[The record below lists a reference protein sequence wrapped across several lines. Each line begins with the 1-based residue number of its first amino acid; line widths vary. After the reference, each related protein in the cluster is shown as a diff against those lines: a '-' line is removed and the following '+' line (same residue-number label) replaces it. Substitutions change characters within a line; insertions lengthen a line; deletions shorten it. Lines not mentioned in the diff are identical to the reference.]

1 MKRLLLVL
9 SICLISLL
17 GCDDPVPLETPGI
30 DLSNTVILFD
40 DINSIK
46 LEKDPLH
53 ITKTRIEKDSLII
66 NIEYSGGCTKHD
78 FKLFIG
84 KWILK
89 SNPPQAELY
98 LSHNS
103 NGDMCEAYIRREIKF
118 DLTLF
123 KNWFANSMKLKG
135 ELILRI
141 HEPGNNEP
149 FKPMIS
155 YFL

>member
-1 MKRLLLVL
+1 MRLIII
-9 SICLISLL
+9 SFCLALTIACDSL
-17 GCDDPVPLETPGI
+17 GPLEMPNP

-66 NIEYSGGCTKHD
+66 NVEYSGGCTKHD

-118 DLTLF
+118 DLTLL
-123 KNWFANSMKLKG
+123 KNWFGNSMKLKG

-141 HEPGNNEP
+141 HEPGSNEP

>member
-1 MKRLLLVL
+1 MKIL
-9 SICLISLL
+9 SLFVCLIFLL
-17 GCDDPVPLETPGI
+17 SCNEPELLEMPGI
-30 DLSNTVILFD
+30 DLSGDVVLFD
-40 DINSIK
+40 NFSQIK
-46 LEKDPLH
+46 LIDHPLR

-66 NIEYSGGCTKHD
+66 NVEYSGGCTKHD

-89 SNPPQAELY
+89 SNPSQAELY

-118 DLTLF
+118 DLTLL

-141 HEPGNNEP
+141 YEPRNNEP
-149 FKPMIS
+149 FKPMLS

>member
-1 MKRLLLVL
+1 MRLIII
-9 SICLISLL
+9 SFCLALTIACDSL
-17 GCDDPVPLETPGI
+17 GPLEMPNP

-66 NIEYSGGCTKHD
+66 NVEYSGGCTKHD

-118 DLTLF
+118 DLTLL

-149 FKPMIS
+149 FIPMVS
-155 YFL
+155 YIL

>member
-1 MKRLLLVL
+1 MKIL
-9 SICLISLL
+9 SLFVCLIFLPSCNEPELL
-17 GCDDPVPLETPGI
+17 EMPGI
-30 DLSNTVILFD
+30 DLSGDVVLFD
-40 DINSIK
+40 NFSQIK
-46 LEKDPLH
+46 LIDHPLC

-66 NIEYSGGCTKHD
+66 NVEYSGGCTKHD

-118 DLTLF
+118 DLTLL

-149 FKPMIS
+149 FTPMVS
-155 YFL
+155 YIL

>member
-1 MKRLLLVL
+1 MRLIII
-9 SICLISLL
+9 SFCLAVTIA
-17 GCDDPVPLETPGI
+17 CDSSGPLEIPNL
-30 DLSNTVILFD
+30 DLSNTVLLFD

-46 LEKDPLH
+46 LEKDPLR

-66 NIEYSGGCTKHD
+66 NVEYSGGCTKHD

-118 DLTLF
+118 NLYLL
-123 KNWFANSMKLKG
+123 KNWFANSMNLKG

-141 HEPGNNEP
+141 HEPGNNSP
-149 FKPMIS
+149 FIPMVS
-155 YFL
+155 YIL